1 MIGRTV
7 ALLGLLLLPASVVA
21 QSPDSGAPLRGRALR
36 RDIKLSVDSARRQVV
51 EDRLRQAI
59 RERFTQRVA
68 QELALDS
75 VQVMKLDASM
85 RQFAARRAELDSS
98 ASDLRRSLRRQL
110 RPGVAA
116 DDDAVARLTD
126 ELTALQLRR
135 AQLQQDQLKDL
146 SGFLT
151 PVQRAKYLAMQQ
163 RLRQLVEEAA
173 ARARARARN
182 HSSPE

>member
-1 MIGRTV
+1 
-7 ALLGLLLLPASVVA
+7 
-21 QSPDSGAPLRGRALR
+21 
-36 RDIKLSVDSARRQVV
+36 
-51 EDRLRQAI
+51 
-59 RERFTQRVA
+59 
-68 QELALDS
+68 
-75 VQVMKLDASM
+75 
-85 RQFAARRAELDSS
+85 
-98 ASDLRRSLRRQL
+98 LRRQL
-110 RPGVAA
+110 RPGVAV

>member
-1 MIGRTV
+1 
-7 ALLGLLLLPASVVA
+7 
-21 QSPDSGAPLRGRALR
+21 
-36 RDIKLSVDSARRQVV
+36 
-51 EDRLRQAI
+51 
-59 RERFTQRVA
+59 
-68 QELALDS
+68 
-75 VQVMKLDASM
+75 
-85 RQFAARRAELDSS
+85 
-98 ASDLRRSLRRQL
+98 LRRQL

-173 ARARARARN
+173 ARARARN
-182 HSSPE
+182 HSSLE